1 MIQGI
6 LSVEVRRINLAKDLI
21 KEGIGLRK
29 FTWQI
34 IALLL
39 VLLFCVSP
47 LTGCETSEE
56 PVVDG
61 DEEVDETED
70 EETGVD
76 EDYTLVIGLAQT
88 ILTLD
93 PANHRD
99 RVTETVIRNIYDG
112 LVTRTPDGVVVPEI
126 AESWE
131 NPEPTIWEFKIRDGV
146 KFHDGSD
153 LTIEDVV
160 FTFNRVIQEGAM
172 EGETSP
178 RKGLLGPV
186 VEVEAVGDDTIRFIL
201 EEPWPILL
209 AMLPHQQIVSKAYLE
224 EVGSDIATSPMG
236 TGPFKFV
243 EGSIDERIVLERFE
257 DYYGGSPEIPPVGPA
272 PAARVIFE
280 FMPEVSTRVAAIQGG
295 DVHIIHNVP
304 PDMVST
310 LEADPNVVVKTV
322 DGTRMHM
329 FEMNCD
335 MAPFDDVR
343 VRQAINYAID
353 MDAIVDN
360 VLLGYGTTVAGPLLP
375 HGFAVHPDLQPY
387 GYDPEKAKELLTEAG
402 YGDGFELVIDTE
414 DVLKD
419 VAYAAA
425 SMLQDIGIEASV
437 RIWDWG
443 VLRDQLI
450 EGERMMCFG
459 NWGNSTL
466 DPSDLLVPKL
476 RSNDRGNY
484 SQYANPEL
492 DALLDA
498 AEIAVDRDEREELYH
513 QAQEIIYND
522 APWVFGYVGLEIEA
536 CRANVVNW
544 EPSTDSRINLHDVAL
559 E

>member
-1 MIQGI
+1 MKK
-6 LSVEVRRINLAKDLI
+6 AP
-21 KEGIGLRK
+21 
-29 FTWQI
+29 W
-34 IALLL
+34 LLL
-39 VLLFCVSP
+39 VLFLVVTLCFFPV
-47 LTGCETSEE
+47 TGCQPTEDPAVDDDE
-56 PVVDG
+56 VVDDPNDVAVG
-61 DEEVDETED
+61 
-70 EETGVD
+70 
-76 EDYTLVIGLAQT
+76 EDYTIVVGLSQT

-112 LVTRTPDGVVVPEI
+112 LVTRTPDGVIVPEI
-126 AESWE
+126 AESWD
-131 NPEPTIWEFKIRDGV
+131 NPEPTIWDFTIREGV

-153 LTIEDVV
+153 LTVEDVK
-160 FTFNRVIQEGAM
+160 FTFDRIIGEGAM

-178 RKGLLGPV
+178 RKGLLGPL
-186 VEVEAVGDDTIRFIL
+186 EAVEIVDDRTVRFTL

-224 EVGSDIATSPMG
+224 EVGSDIAVQPMG
-236 TGPFKFV
+236 AGPFKFV
-243 EGSIDERIVLERFE
+243 EGTIDDRIVLERFD
-257 DYYGGSPEIPPVGPA
+257 DYYGGSPDLPPVGPA

-280 FMPEVSTRVAAIQGG
+280 FMPEVSTRVAALQGG

-304 PDMVST
+304 PDMVAT
-310 LEADPNVVVKTV
+310 LEADPNVEVKTV
-322 DGTRMHM
+322 EGTRMHM
-329 FEMNCD
+329 FEMNVE
-335 MAPFDDVR
+335 MAPLNDVR

-360 VLLGYGTTVAGPLLP
+360 ILLGYGTTVAGPLLP
-375 HGFAVHPDLQPY
+375 HGFALNTDLQPY
-387 GYDPEKAKELLTEAG
+387 GYDPDRAIELLTEAG
-402 YGDGFELVIDTE
+402 YADGFELVIDTE
-414 DVLKD
+414 DELKD

-425 SMLQDIGIEASV
+425 SMLEAIGIQASV

-443 VLRDQLI
+443 VLRDQLLA
-450 EGERMMCFG
+450 GERMMVFG

-498 AEIAVDRDEREELYH
+498 AEIAVERDERISLYYE
-513 QAQEIIYND
+513 AQEIIYND
-522 APWVFGYVGLEIEA
+522 APWVFGYVGMEIEA
-536 CRANVVNW
+536 CRSNVTNW
-544 EPSTDSRINLHDVAL
+544 RPSTDSRINLHRVGL

>member
-1 MIQGI
+1 MKR
-6 LSVEVRRINLAKDLI
+6 S
-21 KEGIGLRK
+21 
-29 FTWQI
+29 TW
-34 IALLL
+34 LLL
-39 VLLFCVSP
+39 VLSLVLVFSFSLV
-47 LTGCETSEE
+47 LGCQPAEEVEEPEE
-56 PVVDG
+56 PVVD
-61 DEEVDETED
+61 DEEEAD
-70 EETGVD
+70 EEEEAVD
-76 EDYTLVIGLAQT
+76 EDFTIVVGLSQT

-112 LVTRTPDGVVVPEI
+112 LVTRTPDGTVVPEI
-126 AESWE
+126 AESWD
-131 NPEPTIWEFKIRDGV
+131 NPEPTIWEFTIRDGI

-153 LTIEDVV
+153 LTVEDVK
-160 FTFNRVIQEGAM
+160 FTFDRVIQEGAM

-178 RKGLLGPV
+178 RKGLLGPLTD
-186 VEVEAVGDDTIRFIL
+186 VEIVDDNTVRFIL
-201 EEPWPILL
+201 EEPWPILT
-209 AMLPHQQIVSKAYLE
+209 AMLPHQQIVSQAYLE
-224 EVGSDIATSPMG
+224 EVGSDIATQPMG
-236 TGPFKFV
+236 AGPFKFV
-243 EGSIDERIVLERFE
+243 EGSIDDRIILERFD

-272 PAARVIFE
+272 PASRIIFE
-280 FMPEVSTRVAAIQGG
+280 FMPEVSTRIAAIQAG
-295 DVHIIHNVP
+295 DVHIVHNVP

-310 LEADPNVVVKTV
+310 LDADPGVQVKTV

-329 FEMNCD
+329 FEMNVNR
-335 MAPFDDVR
+335 APFDDVR

-353 MDAIVDN
+353 IDTIVET

-375 HGFAVHPDLQPY
+375 HGFALHPDLEPY
-387 GYDPEKAKELLTEAG
+387 GYDPDKAAELLAEAG
-402 YGDGFELVIDTE
+402 YEDGFELVIDTE

-425 SMLQDIGIEASV
+425 SMLGDIGIDASV

-450 EGERMMCFG
+450 EGERMMNFG

-492 DALLDA
+492 DELLDA
-498 AEIAVDRDEREELYH
+498 AEIAVDRDEREELYIK
-513 QAQEIIYND
+513 AQEIIHED

-536 CRANVVNW
+536 CRDNVVNW
-544 EPSTDSRINLHDVAL
+544 EPSTDSRINLHRVGL

>member
-1 MIQGI
+1 MKKYS
-6 LSVEVRRINLAKDLI
+6 LYAFV
-21 KEGIGLRK
+21 
-29 FTWQI
+29 
-34 IALLL
+34 LLL
-39 VLLFCVSP
+39 AIAFSFSMI
-47 LTGCETSEE
+47 TGCGPTDTSEE
-56 PVVDG
+56 PAVDDG
-61 DEEVDETED
+61 DEVA
-70 EETGVD
+70 VD
-76 EDYTLVIGLAQT
+76 EDYTIVVGLAQT

-112 LVTRTPDGVVVPEI
+112 LVTRKPDGTVVAEI
-126 AESWE
+126 AESWD

-153 LTIEDVV
+153 LTVEDVK
-160 FTFNRVIQEGAM
+160 FTFDRIIQEGAM

-178 RKGLLGPV
+178 RKGLLGPL
-186 VEVEAVGDDTIRFIL
+186 VEVEIVGEDTIRFIL

-224 EVGSDIATSPMG
+224 EVGSGIATSPMG

-243 EGSIDERIVLERFE
+243 EGSIDDRIIVERFD
-257 DYYGGSPEIPPVGPA
+257 DYYGGSPDIPPVGPA
-272 PAARVIFE
+272 PASRIIFE
-280 FMPEVSTRVAAIQGG
+280 FMPEVSTRIAAIQGG
-295 DVHIIHNVP
+295 DVHIIHNIP

-310 LEADPNVVVKTV
+310 LEADANINVKMV

-329 FEMNCD
+329 FEMNVG

-343 VRQAINYAID
+343 VRQAMNYAID
-353 MDAIVDN
+353 MDAIVESI
-360 VLLGYGTTVAGPLLP
+360 LLGYATTVAGPLLP
-375 HGFAVHPDLQPY
+375 HGFAVNPALQPY
-387 GYDPEKAKELLTEAG
+387 GYDPDKAIELLTEAG
-402 YGDGFELVIDTE
+402 YADGFELVIDTE
-414 DVLKD
+414 DDLKD

-425 SMLQDIGIEASV
+425 SMLSDIGIDASV

-443 VLRDQLI
+443 VLKDQLI
-450 EGERMMCFG
+450 AGERMMVLG

-484 SQYANPEL
+484 SLYANPEL

-498 AEIAVDRDEREELYH
+498 AEIAVDRDERADLYY
-513 QAQEIIYND
+513 QAQDIIFND
-522 APWVFGYVGLEIEA
+522 APWIFGYVRMEIEA
-536 CRANVVNW
+536 CRANVANW
-544 EPSTDSRINLHDVAL
+544 EPSTDSRINLHRVTL

>member
-1 MIQGI
+1 
-6 LSVEVRRINLAKDLI
+6 LKREA
-21 KEGIGLRK
+21 
-29 FTWQI
+29 W
-34 IALLL
+34 LL
-39 VLLFCVSP
+39 VSVFLILVMGLCLLS
-47 LTGCETSEE
+47 GCGPTDTTPE
-56 PVVDG
+56 PVA
-61 DEEVDETED
+61 ED
-70 EETGVD
+70 EEDEVVVD
-76 EDYTLVIGLAQT
+76 DDYTIVVGLSQT

-112 LVTRTPDGVVVPEI
+112 LVTRKPDGTVVAEI
-126 AESWE
+126 AESWD

-153 LTIEDVV
+153 LTVEDVK
-160 FTFNRVIQEGAM
+160 FTFDRVIQEEAM

-178 RKGLLGPV
+178 RKGLLGPLT
-186 VEVEAVGDDTIRFIL
+186 EVEIVSEDTVRFIL

-224 EVGSDIATSPMG
+224 AVGSDIATKPMG

-243 EGSIDERIVLERFE
+243 EGSIDDRIVLERFD
-257 DYYGGSPEIPPVGPA
+257 DYYGGSPDIPPVGPA

-280 FMPEVSTRVAAIQGG
+280 FMPEVSTRIAAIQGG
-295 DVHIIHNVP
+295 DVHIIHNIP
-304 PDMVST
+304 PDMVGT
-310 LEADPNVVVKTV
+310 LDADPNVNVKMV

-329 FEMNCD
+329 FEMNVT
-335 MAPFDDVR
+335 MAPFNDVR

-353 MDAIVDN
+353 IDAIVDS
-360 VLLGYGTTVAGPLLP
+360 VLLGYATSVAGPLLP
-375 HGFAVHPDLQPY
+375 HGFAVNPAIQPY
-387 GYDPEKAKELLTEAG
+387 GYDPDKAIELLSEAG

-414 DVLKD
+414 DDLKD

-425 SMLQDIGIEASV
+425 SMLNGVGIEASV

-450 EGERMMCFG
+450 AGERMMVLG

-484 SQYANPEL
+484 SLYANPEL
-492 DALLDA
+492 DELLDA
-498 AEIAVDRDEREELYH
+498 AEIAVERDERAALYY

-522 APWVFGYVGLEIEA
+522 APWVFGYVRQEIEA
-536 CRANVVNW
+536 CRANVVNF
-544 EPSTDSRINLHDVAL
+544 EPSTDSRINLHRVAL

>member
-1 MIQGI
+1 MRRFSWYVLALFLALA
-6 LSVEVRRINLAKDLI
+6 LSI
-21 KEGIGLRK
+21 
-29 FTWQI
+29 F
-34 IALLL
+34 L
-39 VLLFCVSP
+39 VSGCSP
-47 LTGCETSEE
+47 SE
-56 PVVDG
+56 PVVEEPTDENG
-61 DEEVDETED
+61 EEVA
-70 EETGVD
+70 VD
-76 EDYTLVIGLAQT
+76 EDYTIVLGLSQT

-112 LVTRTPDGVVVPEI
+112 LVTRKPDGTVVAEI
-126 AESWE
+126 AESWS
-131 NPEPTIWEFKIRDGV
+131 NPEPTIWEFKIRSGV

-153 LTIEDVV
+153 LSVEDVK
-160 FTFNRVIQEGAM
+160 FTFDRVINEGAM

-178 RKGLLGPV
+178 RKGLLGPL
-186 VEVEAVGDDTIRFIL
+186 VEVEVVGDDTVRFIL

-224 EVGSDIATSPMG
+224 EVGSDIATRPMG
-236 TGPFKFV
+236 AGPFKFV
-243 EGSIDERIVLERFE
+243 EGSIDDRIVLERFD
-257 DYYGGSPEIPPVGPA
+257 DYYGGSPDIPPVGPA

-280 FMPEVSTRVAAIQGG
+280 FMPEVSTRIAALQGG
-295 DVHIIHNVP
+295 DIHIIHNVP
-304 PDMVST
+304 PDMVAQ
-310 LEADPNVVVKTV
+310 LESDPNILVKMV
-322 DGTRMHM
+322 DGTRMNM
-329 FEMNCD
+329 FEMNVN
-335 MAPFDDVR
+335 MAPLDDVR

-353 MDAIVDN
+353 MDAIVNN
-360 VLLGYGTTVAGPLLP
+360 VLLGYATTVAGPLLP
-375 HGFAVHPDLQPY
+375 HGFAVNPALEPY
-387 GYDPEKAKELLTEAG
+387 GFDPEKAVELLTEAG
-402 YGDGFELVIDTE
+402 YADGFELVIDTE

-425 SMLQDIGIEASV
+425 SMLNDVGIDASV

-443 VLRDQLI
+443 VLRDQLLA
-450 EGERMMCFG
+450 GERMMVFG

-498 AEIAVDRDEREELYH
+498 AEIAVERDERSDLYY

-522 APWVFGYVGLEIEA
+522 APWVFGYVGMEIEA

-544 EPSTDSRINLHDVAL
+544 EPSTDSRINLHRVAL